1 MVAGKENV
9 GNLVFCSVAPS
20 VMSSGDLG
28 SQNCFRF
35 VLLVRVGFAQ
45 KVRDQPSPFFT
56 PAARPTG
63 VDDSCEI
70 VSLTYPS
77 RDVTMGTNFR
87 HFRTFSAG
95 LDAIFVLL
103 SLHSFDL
110 L

>member
-20 VMSSGDLG
+20 VMSWVTPRVKTASGLYYSFGSDLLKKYAT
-28 SQNCFRF
+28 N
-35 VLLVRVGFAQ
+35 LLR
-45 KVRDQPSPFFT
+45 FFT